1 MYNALLLLSSPAPHG
16 FPPEIDNGCLQM
28 HPPLARKR
36 EAQDET
42 IDQQQRCGS
51 ESLLRGNSLRGYR
64 TNPEPETHQA

>member
-16 FPPEIDNGCLQM
+16 FPPEIDNGCLHM

-42 IDQQQRCGS
+42 IDQQQRS
-51 ESLLRGNSLRGYR
+51 ATAINNRDAAP
-64 TNPEPETHQA
+64 NPF

>member
-1 MYNALLLLSSPAPHG
+1 
-16 FPPEIDNGCLQM
+16 M